1 MALKVIDVKAGI
13 FDENDRIAEKVRA
26 QNREHGVFMI
36 NIMSSPGA
44 GKTTTLLRTIDAL
57 KEEFRIG
64 VKEADIQASV
74 DAEKMA
80 AAGARTI
87 QVHTGGECAMD
98 ASMVEQTLDQFDTSE
113 LDLLFLENV
122 GNLVCT
128 AEQDT
133 GAHVNVEILSIPEG
147 DDKPLKYPL
156 MFRVCQCVLVNKTD
170 TREYFP
176 FDDAAVT
183 RRIRQ
188 RNPKAEIFFVSAK
201 TGEGIAALKERL
213 GAFAEALKKARQ
225 ADRILVPYES
235 AENMG
240 YTRQTLSSV
249 KEGSSVAVFI
259 GPEGGFDPKELELL
273 EKAGAGIP

>member
-1 MALKVIDVKAGI
+1 MALKVIDVKVGI

-26 QNREHGVFMI
+26 KNREHGVFMI

-64 VKEADIQASV
+64 VMEADIQASV
-74 DAEKMA
+74 DAEKMV

-98 ASMVEQTLDQFDTSE
+98 ASMVEQILNQFDTSE

-176 FDDAAVT
+176 FDDEAVKE
-183 RRIRQ
+183 RIR
-188 RNPKAEIFFVSAK
+188 RLNPQAKVFFLSAK
-201 TGEGIAALKERL
+201 TGEGFDEWL
-213 GAFAEALKKARQ
+213 GWIREQVL
-225 ADRILVPYES
+225 
-235 AENMG
+235 
-240 YTRQTLSSV
+240 
-249 KEGSSVAVFI
+249 
-259 GPEGGFDPKELELL
+259 
-273 EKAGAGIP
+273 